1 LRLLVV
7 PSRVVYTSP
16 ALLPGVGVHSMDFA
30 AQQPK
35 ITRIAV
41 FACAVLGVAAVFRC
55 GVEHVP
61 KVCLVKSVTGLPC
74 PGCGTLTSLRFLAEG
89 RLGAAH
95 VSQPVVMLVVAWL
108 FFAIAHLV
116 VGAQWSAVVASRFA
130 SIAGISL
137 VAVWLVRLLGKFV

>member
-1 LRLLVV
+1 MRLLVV

-16 ALLPGVGVHSMDFA
+16 ALLPGVGLRSMDFA
-30 AQQPK
+30 AQYPK
-35 ITRIAV
+35 ITRIAI
-41 FACAVLGVAAVFRC
+41 FACVALGIAAVLCC
-55 GVEHVP
+55 GVEQIP

-74 PGCGTLTSLRFLAEG
+74 PGCGTLTAFRFLAEG

-108 FFAIAHLV
+108 FFAVANLI
-116 VGAQWSAVVASRFA
+116 VGAQWCAVAASRFA

-137 VAVWLVRLLGKFV
+137 IAVWLVRLLGKSV